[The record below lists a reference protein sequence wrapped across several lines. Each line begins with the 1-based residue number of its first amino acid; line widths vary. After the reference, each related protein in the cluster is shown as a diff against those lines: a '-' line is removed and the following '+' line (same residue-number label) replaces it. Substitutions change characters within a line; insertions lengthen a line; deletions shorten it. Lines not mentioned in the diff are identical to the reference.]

1 MKILVVGPSWV
12 GDSVMAQALYKRIK
26 QEEPSAKIEVIAPE
40 WSLSLLDRMPEVD
53 KKIASPFTHGD
64 IKVYERFQLG
74 KKLQR
79 ESYERSIIL
88 TNSFKSALL
97 PYFAKIKVRTGW
109 LGEFRYGLINDI
121 RSSNELKKS
130 LMVEKFAAL
139 SLEKENFSLRNL
151 SLPKL
156 EINSTNLSLLLEK
169 NLVEKEKPAL
179 ALCPGA
185 EFGPSKRWPSEYYSE
200 IAKTY
205 ISHGWNVFCI
215 GSKNDVNIGIEIENT
230 NNLSNEI
237 NFINLIGK
245 TSLLDAIDILSY
257 AKKVVTND
265 SGLMHIAAAV
275 GTPLVALYGPS
286 SPEYTPPLIDKK
298 QILRKM
304 EGYKKIRFGTSE
316 QGYHQ
321 SLIEISPEEVLIALE
336 GLYQ

>member
-1 MKILVVGPSWV
+1 
-12 GDSVMAQALYKRIK
+12 
-26 QEEPSAKIEVIAPE
+26 
-40 WSLSLLDRMPEVD
+40 
-53 KKIASPFTHGD
+53 
-64 IKVYERFQLG
+64 
-74 KKLQR
+74 
-79 ESYERSIIL
+79 
-88 TNSFKSALL
+88 
-97 PYFAKIKVRTGW
+97 
-109 LGEFRYGLINDI
+109 
-121 RSSNELKKS
+121 
-130 LMVEKFAAL
+130 MVEKFAAL
-139 SLEKENFSLRNL
+139 SLEKENFSLENL

-169 NLVEKEKPAL
+169 NLIEKEKPAL

-304 EGYKKIRFGTSE
+304 EGYKKVRFGTSE

-336 GLYQ
+336 GLH

>member
-1 MKILVVGPSWV
+1 MIEIENTFAEAFPMKASRLIIT
-12 GDSVMAQALYKRIK
+12 ALNINW
-26 QEEPSAKIEVIAPE
+26 AKKAALSFCGFATSVIACGCE
-40 WSLSLLDRMPEVD
+40 AGIESELSHKETPDGRPGV
-53 KKIASPFTHGD
+53 
-64 IKVYERFQLG
+64 
-74 KKLQR
+74 
-79 ESYERSIIL
+79 SI
-88 TNSFKSALL
+88 
-97 PYFAKIKVRTGW
+97 
-109 LGEFRYGLINDI
+109 LIFSM
-121 RSSNELKKS
+121 SSNELKKS

-139 SLEKENFSLRNL
+139 SLEKENFSLENL

-156 EINSTNLSLLLEK
+156 EINSNNLSLLLEK

-205 ISHGWNVFCI
+205 IFHGWNVLCI
-215 GSKNDVNIGIEIENT
+215 GSKNDENIGIEIENT

-298 QILRKM
+298 QILRKILMMCIAKLLNLLMM
-304 EGYKKIRFGTSE
+304 EKIS
-316 QGYHQ
+316 
-321 SLIEISPEEVLIALE
+321 
-336 GLYQ
+336 